1 MAEAVKCSVDGCD
14 KNVSRKGYS
23 YCYEHWLAT
32 QKAET
37 TVDEESNQSRA
48 AEWLTATEL
57 GAKLNL
63 SSSKL
68 NKVFSELGWIQ
79 KDRKGWVATEQG
91 QKLLAVDKTHHK
103 TGVPFVVWP
112 SAITTSRIL
121 LNSISELSG
130 AKDAVAVMAAQPE
143 TKQVISGF
151 RERHQPTHRTMDGH
165 WVRSKAE
172 ALIDNW
178 LYMSEVVHA
187 YERALP
193 VEEELYCD
201 FYIPEGKVYLEY
213 WGLEADPKYQ
223 ARKQQKLE
231 IYKKYGFNL
240 IELNDE
246 HIKNLDD
253 HLPKMLL
260 KFNVIVS

>member
-1 MAEAVKCSVDGCD
+1 VAASMKCSVEGCD

-23 YCYEHWLAT
+23 LCYEHWLQNQSA
-32 QKAET
+32 AET
-37 TVDEESNQSRA
+37 NTENSQSDA
-48 AEWLTATEL
+48 AGRLTATEL
-57 GAKLNL
+57 GEKLNL

-68 NKVFSELGWIQ
+68 NRVFSELGWIQ

-91 QKLLAVDKTHHK
+91 KKLLAIDKTHHK
-103 TGVPFVVWP
+103 TGIPFVVWP
-112 SAITTSRIL
+112 EAIITSRIL
-121 LNSISELSG
+121 KNSISELS
-130 AKDAVAVMAAQPE
+130 AVKETTAVISDI
-143 TKQVISGF
+143 KQTASGF
-151 RERHQPTHRTMDGH
+151 RERHLPTHRTMDGH

-187 YERALP
+187 YERSLP

-201 FYIPEGKVYLEY
+201 FYIPEGKVYIEY
-213 WGLEADPKYQ
+213 WGLETEPKYQ
-223 ARKQQKLE
+223 VRKQQKLE

-240 IELNDE
+240 IELNDD
-246 HIKNLDD
+246 HVKNLDD
-253 HLPKMLL
+253 HLPKLLL